1 MWRHF
6 VALADEWVVTE
17 GAPYADGG
25 VDTFWAGGSPV
36 KRWEA
41 AWDGLTVAER
51 AIAEAFVTSVK
62 GTHLTFNMTWRDS
75 TVYVVKLESYEAGH
89 EDRPSGYY
97 TGHFCKFRMVKRP

>member
-25 VDTFWAGGSPV
+25 VDTFW
-36 KRWEA
+36 
-41 AWDGLTVAER
+41 LTVAER